1 MTKRSIFNDVIGPLT
16 RGPSSSH
23 TGASYFIGTIT
34 RHILG
39 DEINAVEIFF
49 DDEGSFGKVYKY
61 QNSELGFIAGLL
73 NISMESMEFLEVKRI
88 ARNKNI
94 AVHFQTKRLPETNHP
109 NYMELNLS
117 SIKGEKIAL
126 TARSTGGGTISI
138 DSLNGWK
145 ISIDGQTFDFLIQFP
160 SKQESQVREYL
171 DKQSKSLP
179 MSVMNF
185 QKQNNSENQQDTHF
199 LQVKLDYKTP
209 VSWITHLISLPNV
222 KIWTSEPTF
231 KVMKGDQIFNSAKK
245 MLEFSQLRN
254 LSLGEAAVEYEMKL
268 LQKSKEEI
276 LEEMEKRVIIMLK
289 SVETGLKSPIT
300 GMKTLD
306 SSASK
311 LADQSKT
318 NTLFSNSHNTVA
330 AIRAMAAMEVASS
343 GGYVCAA
350 PTGGSSGVIPA
361 VLYTLHHDFNINLKD
376 LTYCAF
382 AAGGVGLIHAI
393 RSTFAAEVAGCQ
405 VEIGIAGAMGSAAVV
420 EAAHGSIQNALD
432 AAAIC
437 LQNTMGSVCDL
448 VAGFCEIPCH
458 TRNAVAAS
466 NAFVCCDLVLGG
478 YSNHIT
484 LDDSIDASDSSGKM
498 LPSELRCTAM
508 GGIATTP
515 SAKKL
520 FKKETEDEI

>member
-23 TGASYFIGTIT
+23 TGASYFIGTIS
-34 RHILG
+34 RYLIG
-39 DEINAVEIFF
+39 DEIDSVEIFF
-49 DDEGSFGKVYKY
+49 DENGSFGKVYKY
-61 QNSELGFIAGLL
+61 QNSEFGFIAGLL
-73 NISMESMEFLEVKRI
+73 NISMDSHEFLEVKRI
-88 ARNKNI
+88 ARSKNI
-94 AVHFQTKRLPETNHP
+94 AVHFQTKRLPEANHP
-109 NYMELNLS
+109 NYMELKLS
-117 SIKGEKIAL
+117 SRHGEKIEL
-126 TARSTGGGTISI
+126 TARSTGGGTIAI
-138 DSLNGWK
+138 DSVNGWK
-145 ISIDGQTFDFLIQFP
+145 TSIDGQTYDLLIRFP
-160 SKQESQVREYL
+160 TEQEAEIRNYL
-171 DKQSKSLP
+171 DIQSKKLG
-179 MSVMNF
+179 MNIMNF
-185 QKQNNSENQQDTHF
+185 QKQKKSEIQQNAQF

-209 VSWITHLISLPNV
+209 ITWITHLTSLPNV

-231 KVMKGDQIFNSAKK
+231 KVMKGSQIFNSAKK
-245 MLEFSQLRN
+245 MREYAEAES
-254 LSLGEAAVEYEMKL
+254 LSLGEAALEYEMNL
-268 LQKSKEEI
+268 LQTSKENI
-276 LEEMEKRVIIMLK
+276 LKEMEKRVVIMLK
-289 SVETGLKSPIT
+289 SVEAGLESKIA

-311 LADQSKT
+311 LANQSNK
-318 NTLFSNSHNTVA
+318 NALFSNSHNTLA
-330 AIRAMAAMEVASS
+330 AIRAMATMEIASS

-361 VLYTLHHDFNINLKD
+361 TLYTLYHDFNINLKD
-376 LTYCAF
+376 LVYCAF

-405 VEIGIAGAMGSAAVV
+405 VEIGIAGAMAAAAVV
-420 EAAHGSIQNALD
+420 EAASGSVNNALD

-437 LQNTMGSVCDL
+437 LQNTMGLVCDL

-498 LPSELRCTAM
+498 LPSELRCTAL
-508 GGIATTP
+508 GGIAITP
-515 SAKKL
+515 SAQRL
-520 FKKETEDEI
+520 FKKEPEDDI